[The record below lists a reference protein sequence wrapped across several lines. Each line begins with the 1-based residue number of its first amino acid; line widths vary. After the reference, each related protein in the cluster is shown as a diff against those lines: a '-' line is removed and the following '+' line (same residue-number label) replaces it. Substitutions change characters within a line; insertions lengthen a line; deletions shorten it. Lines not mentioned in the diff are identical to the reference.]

1 MSVKTNWFKT
11 AKAIKK
17 KANPYL
23 RVVTITKKDGTKK
36 DIYLQEDPEEGKYK
50 YIPKGTEE
58 EAEVVDPDNDI
69 NEEDKESTNIINLN
83 SLSKRLSKQFYNAA
97 AVGDSKQL
105 NKVLKV
111 QTKLDRNKA
120 MIQKQQQALNKGISF
135 KKGLAEQNNL
145 KSVKAL
151 NNKLQSKIN
160 TNLKD
165 VKDAINL
172 SKDVKAL
179 RKDLNKLGINT
190 NISNIKGINQLAKDL
205 SHKRNLT
212 PELKTLKNKAKL
224 ISDMKSSG
232 TTKLKSMLS
241 KLSDSTLTDA
251 EVVDLLALVI

>member
-17 KANPYL
+17 TANSAL

-36 DIYLQEDPEEGKYK
+36 DIYLQEQEDQKFKYV
-50 YIPKGTEE
+50 PKGAEE
-58 EAEVVDPDNDI
+58 EASNAENDYE
-69 NEEDKESTNIINLN
+69 EEDKDNNQLNLDRLN
-83 SLSKRLSKQFYNAA
+83 KRLTKQFNNAVA
-97 AVGDSKQL
+97 NSDTKQI
-105 NKVLKV
+105 NKIVKL
-111 QTKLDRNKA
+111 QTRLDRNKA
-120 MIQKQQQALNKGISF
+120 MIQKQQQALNKGLSF

-145 KSVKAL
+145 KSVKQL
-151 NNKLQSKIN
+151 NNKLQNKIN

-190 NISNIKGINQLAKDL
+190 NISNIKGINQLARDL

-224 ISDMKSSG
+224 ISDMKGGG

>member
-17 KANPYL
+17 KADPYL
-23 RVVTITKKDGTKK
+23 SVVTITKKDGTKK
-36 DIYLQEDPEEGKYK
+36 DVYLQEQEDSKYK
-50 YIPKGTEE
+50 YVPKGAEE
-58 EAEVVDPDNDI
+58 EAENADNDI
-69 NEEDKESTNIINLN
+69 NEEDKDNNQLSLDH
-83 SLSKRLSKQFYNAA
+83 LSKRLTKQFYNAA
-97 AVGDSKQL
+97 ANADSKQI
-105 NKVLKV
+105 NKIVRL
-111 QTKLDRNKA
+111 QTRLDRNKA

-145 KSVKAL
+145 KSVKQL

-224 ISDMKSSG
+224 ISDMKGSG

-241 KLSDSTLTDA
+241 KLGDSTLTDE

>member
-36 DIYLQEDPEEGKYK
+36 DIYLQEDPEEAKYR
-50 YIPKGTEE
+50 YLPKGAEE
-58 EAEVVDPDNDI
+58 EANSADNGY
-69 NEEDKESTNIINLN
+69 NEEDQESNNIINLN
-83 SLSKRLSKQFYNAA
+83 SLSKRLSKQFYTAA
-97 AVGDSKQL
+97 ANGDAKQL
-105 NKVLKV
+105 NKIMKL

-145 KSVKAL
+145 KSVKQL
-151 NNKLQSKIN
+151 NNKLQNKIN

-172 SKDVKAL
+172 SKDVKEL
-179 RKDLNKLGINT
+179 RKDLNKLGIKT

-205 SHKRNLT
+205 SHKRNLS
-212 PELKTLKNKAKL
+212 PELKVLKNKAKL
-224 ISDMKSSG
+224 ISDMKGGGS
-232 TTKLKSMLS
+232 TKLKAMLS

>member
-36 DIYLQEDPEEGKYK
+36 DIYLQEDPEDGKYK
-50 YIPKGTEE
+50 YVPKGAEE
-58 EAEVVDPDNDI
+58 EASSNDNDY
-69 NEEDKESTNIINLN
+69 NKEDQESNNIINLN
-83 SLSKRLSKQFYNAA
+83 SLSKRLSKQFYTAA
-97 AVGDSKQL
+97 ANGDAKQL
-105 NKVLKV
+105 NKVMKI

-172 SKDVKAL
+172 SKDVKEL
-179 RKDLNKLGINT
+179 RKDLNKLGIKT

-205 SHKRNLT
+205 SHKRNLS
-212 PELKTLKNKAKL
+212 PELKVLKNKAKL
-224 ISDMKSSG
+224 ISDMKGGG

>member
-17 KANPYL
+17 KADPYL

-36 DIYLQEDPEEGKYK
+36 DVYLQEQEDSKYK
-50 YIPKGTEE
+50 YVPKGAEE
-58 EAEVVDPDNDI
+58 EATNAEEYK
-69 NEEDKESTNIINLN
+69 EEDKDNNQLNLDH
-83 SLSKRLSKQFYNAA
+83 LSKRLNKQFMTAA
-97 AVGDSKQL
+97 SNGDSKQI
-105 NKVLKV
+105 NKIVKI
-111 QTKLDRNKA
+111 QTRLDRNKA

-145 KSVKAL
+145 KSVKQL
-151 NNKLQSKIN
+151 NNKLQNKIN

-179 RKDLNKLGINT
+179 RKDLNKLGIST

-212 PELKTLKNKAKL
+212 PELKVLKNKAKL
-224 ISDMKSSG
+224 ISDMKGSG

>member
-36 DIYLQEDPEEGKYK
+36 DIYLQEDPEETKYK
-50 YIPKGTEE
+50 YVPKGAEE
-58 EAEVVDPDNDI
+58 VSSNDNDY
-69 NEEDKESTNIINLN
+69 NEEDQESNNIINLD
-83 SLSKRLSKQFYNAA
+83 SLSKRLSKQFYTAA
-97 AVGDSKQL
+97 ANGDSKQL
-105 NKVLKV
+105 NKVMKI
-111 QTKLDRNKA
+111 QTRLDRNKA
-120 MIQKQQQALNKGISF
+120 MIQKQQQALNKGLSF

-151 NNKLQSKIN
+151 NNKLQNKIN

-165 VKDAINL
+165 VKDVINL

-179 RKDLNKLGINT
+179 RKDLNKYGIKT

-205 SHKRNLT
+205 SHKRNLS
-212 PELKTLKNKAKL
+212 PELKVLRNKAKL
-224 ISDMKSSG
+224 ISDMKGGG

-241 KLSDSTLTDA
+241 KLSDSTLTDS
-251 EVVDLLALVI
+251 EVVDLLALII

>member
-36 DIYLQEDPEEGKYK
+36 DIYLQEDPEEAKYK

-58 EAEVVDPDNDI
+58 EAATNDNDY
-69 NEEDKESTNIINLN
+69 NEEDQESNNIINLN
-83 SLSKRLSKQFYNAA
+83 SLSKRLSKQFYTAA
-97 AVGDSKQL
+97 ANGDSKQL
-105 NKVLKV
+105 NKVMKI

-172 SKDVKAL
+172 SKDVKEL
-179 RKDLNKLGINT
+179 RKDLNKLGIKT
-190 NISNIKGINQLAKDL
+190 NISNIQGINKLAKDL
-205 SHKRNLT
+205 SHKRNLS
-212 PELKTLKNKAKL
+212 PELKVLKNKAKL
-224 ISDMKSSG
+224 ISDMKGNG
-232 TTKLKSMLS
+232 TTKLKAMLS

-251 EVVDLLALVI
+251 EVVDLLALII

>member
-23 RVVTITKKDGTKK
+23 RVVTITKKDGIKK
-36 DIYLQEDPEEGKYK
+36 DIFLQEDPEIGKYK
-50 YIPKGTEE
+50 YIPKGAEE
-58 EAEVVDPDNDI
+58 EASSGDNDY
-69 NEEDKESTNIINLN
+69 NEEEQESNNIINLD

-97 AVGDSKQL
+97 ANGDSKQL
-105 NKVLKV
+105 NKVMKI
-111 QTKLDRNKA
+111 QTKLDRNKT

-172 SKDVKAL
+172 SKDVKEL
-179 RKDLNKLGINT
+179 RKDLNKLGIKT
-190 NISNIKGINQLAKDL
+190 NISNIQGINKLAKDL

-212 PELKTLKNKAKL
+212 PELKVLRNKAKL
-224 ISDMKSSG
+224 ISDMKAGG
-232 TTKLKSMLS
+232 TTKLKSMVS
-241 KLSDSTLTDA
+241 KLSDSTLTDE

>member
-11 AKAIKK
+11 AKAINK
-17 KANPYL
+17 KADPYL
-23 RVVTITKKDGTKK
+23 RVVTVTKKDGTKK
-36 DIYLQEDPEEGKYK
+36 DVYLQEQEDSKYK
-50 YIPKGTEE
+50 YVPKGAEE
-58 EAEVVDPDNDI
+58 EATNAEEYK
-69 NEEDKESTNIINLN
+69 EEDKDNNQLNLDH
-83 SLSKRLSKQFYNAA
+83 LSKRLNKQFMTAA
-97 AVGDSKQL
+97 SNGDSKQI
-105 NKVLKV
+105 NKIVKI
-111 QTKLDRNKA
+111 QTRLDRNKA

-145 KSVKAL
+145 KSVKQL
-151 NNKLQSKIN
+151 NNKLQGKIN

-224 ISDMKSSG
+224 ISDMKGSG

>member
-11 AKAIKK
+11 VKAIKK

-36 DIYLQEDPEEGKYK
+36 DICLQEEPEENKFK
-50 YIPKGTEE
+50 YIPKGAEE
-58 EAEVVDPDNDI
+58 EAEEAENEYE
-69 NEEDKESTNIINLN
+69 EEDKDNNQVNLDN
-83 SLSKRLSKQFYNAA
+83 LSKRLSKQFYNAVA
-97 AVGDSKQL
+97 SGDSKQI
-105 NKVLKV
+105 NKIMKI

-120 MIQKQQQALNKGISF
+120 MIQKQQQALNKGIFF
-135 KKGLAEQNNL
+135 KKGLAEQNNF
-145 KSVKAL
+145 KTVKAL

-212 PELKTLKNKAKL
+212 PELKVLKNKAKL
-224 ISDMKSSG
+224 ISDMKNNG
-232 TTKLKSMLS
+232 TTKLKTMIT
-241 KLSDSTLTDA
+241 KLGDSTLTDG

>member
-17 KANPYL
+17 TANSTL

-36 DIYLQEDPEEGKYK
+36 DIYLQENEDQKFKYV
-50 YIPKGTEE
+50 PKGAEE
-58 EAEVVDPDNDI
+58 EANSAENDYE
-69 NEEDKESTNIINLN
+69 EEDKDNNQLNLDNLN
-83 SLSKRLSKQFYNAA
+83 KRLTKQFNNAVA
-97 AVGDSKQL
+97 NGDTKQI
-105 NKVLKV
+105 NKIVKL
-111 QTKLDRNKA
+111 QTRLDRNKA
-120 MIQKQQQALNKGISF
+120 MIQKQQQALNKGLSF

-145 KSVKAL
+145 KSVKQL
-151 NNKLQSKIN
+151 NNKLQNKIN

-165 VKDAINL
+165 VKDAVNL

-224 ISDMKSSG
+224 ISDMKGGG

>member
-17 KANPYL
+17 TANSAL

-36 DIYLQEDPEEGKYK
+36 DIYLQENEDQKFKYV
-50 YIPKGTEE
+50 PKGAE
-58 EAEVVDPDNDI
+58 EANSAENDYE
-69 NEEDKESTNIINLN
+69 EEDKDNNQLNLDN
-83 SLSKRLSKQFYNAA
+83 LSKRLTKQFNNAVA
-97 AVGDSKQL
+97 NGDTKQI
-105 NKVLKV
+105 NKIVKL
-111 QTKLDRNKA
+111 QTRLDRNKA
-120 MIQKQQQALNKGISF
+120 MIQKQQQALNKGLSF

-145 KSVKAL
+145 KSVKQL
-151 NNKLQSKIN
+151 NNKLQNKIN

-172 SKDVKAL
+172 SKDVKEL
-179 RKDLNKLGINT
+179 RKDLNKLGIKT

-224 ISDMKSSG
+224 ISDMKGSG

-241 KLSDSTLTDA
+241 KLSASTLTDA